1 MSATG
6 AKRNPRLGDDR
17 EDTYPIRRFL
27 YRLCWTLPLHSAIIL
42 FMTNATPLPSTCDDP
57 GIAVAGRQLELL
69 TELGEMSMVVCRA
82 YAHAAVAAS
91 GAVEA
96 ILADD
101 FYQPETGRAR
111 ALAGAK
117 DAADSFQKVSRSLRL
132 TLALQTTVVD
142 ALRDL
147 RAGVYRSKAARDERV
162 ASAPRPE
169 AEVSDAAARCER
181 GDSDRERLVEYERLR
196 EGEGFRVIV
205 NGIRAEIGHA
215 INWKSRADGR
225 APVYAPFAPKPPGH
239 ECRSG
244 AYSSLAD
251 GEDAAAHEEALAP

>member
-1 MSATG
+1 MT
-6 AKRNPRLGDDR
+6 D
-17 EDTYPIRRFL
+17 
-27 YRLCWTLPLHSAIIL
+27 AI
-42 FMTNATPLPSTCDDP
+42 PLPSTPNDP
-57 GIAVAGRQLELL
+57 GIPVAERQLELL
-69 TELGEMSMVVCRA
+69 TELSEMAMVVCRA

-117 DAADSFQKVSRSLRL
+117 DAAESFQKVSRSLRL

-147 RAGVYRSKAARDERV
+147 RAGVYRPKAAGAYRDLVFDPTRD
-162 ASAPRPE
+162 APEAPALDTE
-169 AEVSDAAARCER
+169 AEVSDAASRAER
-181 GDSDRERLVEYERLR
+181 GDSNRERLVEFERLDT
-196 EGEGFRVIV
+196 GEGFRVIV

-215 INWKSRADGR
+215 IDWKSRADDR
-225 APVYAPFAPKPPGH
+225 PPPRYTPFVPKPPGY
-239 ECRSG
+239 ETRSG
-244 AYSSLAD
+244 PYSVLAKN
-251 GEDAAAHEEALAP
+251 EETAVNEEALAP